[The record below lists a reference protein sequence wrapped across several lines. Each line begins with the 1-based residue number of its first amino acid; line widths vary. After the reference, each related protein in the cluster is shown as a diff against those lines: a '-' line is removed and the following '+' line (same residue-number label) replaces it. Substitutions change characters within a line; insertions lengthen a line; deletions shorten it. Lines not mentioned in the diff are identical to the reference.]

1 MTVCKKEA
9 DTLKKDCIDR
19 TCDNFGV
26 SKLKEHLTTHLS
38 DQVET
43 QIQWKSWEMVDK
55 ENGKRMALEQ
65 RGYVEKHFFGSRHG
79 KGPCDGEIGV
89 LKRCAGNA
97 VKSRQVI
104 IADALISSNMG
115 GTI

>member
-55 ENGKRMALEQ
+55 ENGKRMALEVKSG
-65 RGYVEKHFFGSRHG
+65 RLGEMIDVLATKLEPFSKHFANS
-79 KGPCDGEIGV
+79 K
-89 LKRCAGNA
+89 
-97 VKSRQVI
+97 
-104 IADALISSNMG
+104 
-115 GTI
+115 